1 MQTTGINRRILEERG
16 IHEPKGAIRKRKAM
30 DNLTPESNLYM
41 LDCSKYQATEL
52 HVKVVQAYDVFE
64 SAARFELMCY
74 FIGFHRS
81 PIVSETIIADKF
93 QFVKHKCVI
102 SYNKSP
108 TLKNCDLI
116 GKVHGRFRVFLHSLI
131 RQKTRPGT
139 LFYGKRGEY
148 CCYKYRVFSI
158 STKNSNYVFD
168 FAIKHAIP
176 RRNVTTLS
184 SGFDRDNYPNMP
196 INSPLRSGQYRC
208 EQ

>member
-1 MQTTGINRRILEERG
+1 
-16 IHEPKGAIRKRKAM
+16 
-30 DNLTPESNLYM
+30 
-41 LDCSKYQATEL
+41 
-52 HVKVVQAYDVFE
+52 
-64 SAARFELMCY
+64 MCY

-81 PIVSETIIADKF
+81 PIVSEAIIADKF

-148 CCYKYRVFSI
+148 CCYKYRVFFYI
-158 STKNSNYVFD
+158 HKNF
-168 FAIKHAIP
+168 
-176 RRNVTTLS
+176 
-184 SGFDRDNYPNMP
+184 
-196 INSPLRSGQYRC
+196 
-208 EQ
+208 